1 MSVLALADPFRPQS
15 PRGMRSGAVLA
26 LMVHAG
32 LVAALALAVNWRA
45 STPAPVVAELWSP
58 VAQDAAPREQ
68 VLPSVEAEPPPP
80 PPPAPEPARRAP
92 PAPVTPPADIALK
105 KAREAEQKERERK
118 AEALRREQLQKE
130 QEQARQQK
138 EREREREKE
147 REKAQEKERQK
158 DKEREALRQKER
170 ERLKAEKAEKAAE
183 ERAEKLRQENLAR
196 IKGMAGASGGAE
208 ATGSAAQSSG
218 PSAGYAGRIKAR
230 IKPLIV
236 YPDSLPG
243 NPVAE
248 VEVRLSPTGAILGQR
263 LLRKSD
269 APEWDAAVMRAV
281 EKAEVLPRDI
291 DGRVP
296 PVIVIQFSRRE

>member
-1 MSVLALADPFRPQS
+1 MTAQHLADPFRPRAL
-15 PRGMRSGAVLA
+15 PGLRSGAFLA
-26 LMVHAG
+26 LLVHGG
-32 LVAALALAVNWRA
+32 LVVALALAVSWRV
-45 STPAPVVAELWSP
+45 SKPAPVMAELWSAT
-58 VAQDAAPREQ
+58 VQEAAPAEQ
-68 VLPSVEAEPPPP
+68 APPPAPAAEPERPSP
-80 PPPAPEPARRAP
+80 PPPAPSPTAAEPQ
-92 PAPVTPPADIALK
+92 ADIALK
-105 KAREAEQKERERK
+105 KAREAERREREKERERQA
-118 AEALRREQLQKE
+118 AEERRRELAEKE
-130 QEQARQQK
+130 KARQK

-147 REKAQEKERQK
+147 KEREREKEKERQK
-158 DKEREALRQKER
+158 EREKEREKQKER
-170 ERLKAEKAEKAAE
+170 ERLKAEKAAE
-183 ERAEKLRQENLAR
+183 ERAEAQRQENLAR

-248 VEVRLSPTGAILGQR
+248 VEVRLAPSGAILGQR
-263 LLRKSD
+263 LLRKSES
-269 APEWDAAVMRAV
+269 PEWDAAVMRAV
-281 EKAEVLPRDI
+281 EKAEMLPRDV

>member
-1 MSVLALADPFRPQS
+1 MAALATADPFRPQA
-15 PRGMRSGAVLA
+15 PRGMGRGAVLA
-26 LMVHAG
+26 LLVHGG
-32 LVAALALAVNWRA
+32 LVVALALAVKWRA
-45 STPAPVVAELWSP
+45 STPAPMVAELWST
-58 VAQDAAPREQ
+58 VAQEAAPREQ
-68 VLPSVEAEPPPP
+68 TPPEPEPEPVRKAPP
-80 PPPAPEPARRAP
+80 PPPAKAE
-92 PAPVTPPADIALK
+92 PPADIALK
-105 KAREAEQKERERK
+105 KAREAEKKEAERK
-118 AEALRREQLQKE
+118 AAEERKRELAEKE
-130 QEQARQQK
+130 KQRQ
-138 EREREREKE
+138 REREKE
-147 REKAQEKERQK
+147 REKER
-158 DKEREALRQKER
+158 ER
-170 ERLKAEKAEKAAE
+170 ERLKERERQKAEKAAE

-196 IKGMAGASGGAE
+196 IRGMAGASGGAE

-236 YPDSLPG
+236 YPDTLPG

-269 APEWDAAVMRAV
+269 SPEWDAAVMRAV
-281 EKAEVLPRDI
+281 EKAEVLPRDV

>member
-1 MSVLALADPFRPQS
+1 MTAPHLADPFRPRAL
-15 PRGMRSGAVLA
+15 PGLRSGACLA
-26 LMVHAG
+26 LLVHGG
-32 LVAALALAVNWRA
+32 LVAALALAVSWRV
-45 STPAPVVAELWSP
+45 SQPAPVMAELWSAT
-58 VAQDAAPREQ
+58 VQEAAAAEQ
-68 VLPSVEAEPPPP
+68 V
-80 PPPAPEPARRAP
+80 PPPAPSAEPEPPRPAP
-92 PAPVTPPADIALK
+92 PPPTPAQKVADPQSDIALK
-105 KAREAEQKERERK
+105 KAREAER
-118 AEALRREQLQKE
+118 
-130 QEQARQQK
+130 
-138 EREREREKE
+138 REREKE
-147 REKAQEKERQK
+147 RERQAAEERRRELAEREKEKARQKEREREKEKER
-158 DKEREALRQKER
+158 ERQKER
-170 ERLKAEKAEKAAE
+170 ERLKAEKAAE
-183 ERAEKLRQENLAR
+183 ERAEAQRQENLAR

-248 VEVRLSPTGAILGQR
+248 VEVRLAPSGAILGQR

-269 APEWDAAVMRAV
+269 SPEWDAAVMRAV
-281 EKAEVLPRDI
+281 EKAEMLPRDV